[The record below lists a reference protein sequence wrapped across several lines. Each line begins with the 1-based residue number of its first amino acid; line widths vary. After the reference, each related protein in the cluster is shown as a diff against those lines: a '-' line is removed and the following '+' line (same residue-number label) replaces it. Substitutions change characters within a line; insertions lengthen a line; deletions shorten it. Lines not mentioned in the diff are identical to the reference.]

1 MAVLSGLAKLA
12 CLKMGVA
19 AGPDVGGDAA
29 YALRVRALVA
39 GGCLGLAGGR
49 LGVVVGAAVGVPAC
63 AALLVA
69 ALFAITS
76 FAFALPLLVDLP
88 VRLGAFSLA
97 TLALPLNNLAGM

>member
-12 CLKMGVA
+12 CLMLGVA
-19 AGPDVGGDAA
+19 AGADVGADAA
-29 YALRVRALVA
+29 CALRVRVVVA

-49 LGVVVGAAVGVPAC
+49 LGAVAGAAVAIPAR
-63 AALLVA
+63 AALLAA

-76 FAFALPLLVDLP
+76 FAFAMPLP
-88 VRLGAFSLA
+88 VRLGAFFSP